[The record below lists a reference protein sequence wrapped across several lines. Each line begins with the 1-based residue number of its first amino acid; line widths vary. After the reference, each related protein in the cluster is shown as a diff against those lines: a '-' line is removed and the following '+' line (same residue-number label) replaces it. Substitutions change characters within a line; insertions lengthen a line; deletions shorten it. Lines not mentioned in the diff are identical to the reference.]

1 MEEASVI
8 KDMKS
13 FECPSPLELDREFLG
28 QQSGLSALSLDLSTS
43 RASNDTLADE
53 SYPRLSIP
61 ASLCLSSDP
70 ISPSLASTNAQESD
84 SCYLA
89 VPLQGKSST
98 PYELLLKKK
107 RLAVMDQ
114 SYSDLTLSRMS
125 WDVSDITSE
134 NYSPRPIMESS
145 VLHGVQNPKRNIQ
158 EPMFHPDV
166 AQKVL
171 Q

>member
-13 FECPSPLELDREFLG
+13 FECLSPLELDRKFLG
-28 QQSGLSALSLDLSTS
+28 EQSGLSA
-43 RASNDTLADE
+43 DTLADGFD
-53 SYPRLSIP
+53 PRLSIP

-70 ISPSLASTNAQESD
+70 ISPSLAPTNAQESD

-107 RLAVMDQ
+107 KQLAVLDQ

-125 WDVSDITSE
+125 WDVSGITPE
-134 NYSPRPIMESS
+134 NNSPRSIMECSALEATWS
-145 VLHGVQNPKRNIQ
+145 PKPQ
-158 EPMFHPDV
+158 TQPPGADV
-166 AQKVL
+166 SP
-171 Q
+171 

>member
-28 QQSGLSALSLDLSTS
+28 EQSGLSALSLDLPTS
-43 RASNDTLADE
+43 RASNDTLADG
-53 SYPRLSIP
+53 SDPRLSTL

-70 ISPSLASTNAQESD
+70 ISPSLAPTNAQESD
-84 SCYLA
+84 CCYLA

-107 RLAVMDQ
+107 QPAVLDQ
-114 SYSDLTLSRMS
+114 SYSDLTVSRMS
-125 WDVSDITSE
+125 WDVSGITFE
-134 NYSPRPIMESS
+134 NNSPRPIMESS
-145 VLHGVQNPKRNIQ
+145 ALEATWSPKPQ
-158 EPMFHPDV
+158 TQHPGADV
-166 AQKVL
+166 SP
-171 Q
+171 

>member
-28 QQSGLSALSLDLSTS
+28 EQSGLSALSLDLPTS
-43 RASNDTLADE
+43 RASNDTLADG
-53 SYPRLSIP
+53 SDPRLSIL

-70 ISPSLASTNAQESD
+70 ISPSLAPTNAQESD
-84 SCYLA
+84 RCYLA

-107 RLAVMDQ
+107 QPAVLDQ
-114 SYSDLTLSRMS
+114 SYSDLTVSRMS
-125 WDVSDITSE
+125 WDVSGITSE
-134 NYSPRPIMESS
+134 INSPRPFMESS
-145 VLHGVQNPKRNIQ
+145 ALEATWSPKPQ
-158 EPMFHPDV
+158 MQHSGADV
-166 AQKVL
+166 SP
-171 Q
+171 